1 MGVNILESC
10 VSYNVNILNCTNEVS
25 TKLREIYQPE
35 PEEIYV
41 RVSKNLIDAFDVPS
55 DAIDWESYELDEDL
69 LYGILVELLGNHPY
83 YLVFASGCKWNG
95 ASGYKFYDDILK
107 TCERSY
113 EISLTLEEEGKDA
126 IKCMESSHDVP
137 TGSPT
142 YIIGLSY
149 DDYERLNEAEFDE
162 IRDFAESKF

>member
-41 RVSKNLIDAFDVPS
+41 RVAKNLIDAYDVPS

-83 YLVFASGCKWNG
+83 YLVFAMMCLQVLQH
-95 ASGYKFYDDILK
+95 ILLDYHMK
-107 TCERSY
+107 IMKDLMRQSSMKL
-113 EISLTLEEEGKDA
+113 EILQN
-126 IKCMESSHDVP
+126 
-137 TGSPT
+137 
-142 YIIGLSY
+142 
-149 DDYERLNEAEFDE
+149 LNFNELFN
-162 IRDFAESKF
+162 